1 MSSKNYALLVFK
13 KYLSFSEVQKSCK
26 VVRKKSVCSK
36 SVTKTL
42 YRNKFLVSECISN
55 WFVIARVAGYQRLV
69 VCNRNR

>member
-1 MSSKNYALLVFK
+1 MSSKNYILLDFK

-42 YRNKFLVSECISN
+42 YRN

-69 VCNRNR
+69 VCNRYR